1 MHIPD
6 GFLDTKTWLTL
17 TAVSGAAIAV
27 SLKQTGKTLGEK
39 QVPMMGITAAFIF
52 AAQMLNFPVAGG
64 TSGHF
69 MGGVLADDAFGL
81 MLR

>member
-1 MHIPD
+1 MVNVRAHS
-6 GFLDTKTWLTL
+6 TKR
-17 TAVSGAAIAV
+17 VAIAV
-27 SLKQTGKTLGEK
+27 SLKQTGKKFGEK

-69 MGGVLADDAFGL
+69 MGGCNNKDANHRMPAASL
-81 MLR
+81 